1 MVRKDEMN
9 ILIDSKF
16 NEIKNVFVHE
26 TKGLF
31 IKEMNDEMKKL
42 FAEEFE
48 KIKTETNKK
57 IFNFSDA
64 FQKHLR
70 NLKHSNEELQKNAKS
85 MNIMVDAYV

>member
-31 IKEMNDEMKKL
+31 IKEMKDEMKKL
-42 FAEEFE
+42 FTEEFE
-48 KIKTETNKK
+48 NQNWNQQK
-57 IFNFSDA
+57 DA
-64 FQKHLR
+64 
-70 NLKHSNEELQKNAKS
+70 SEAS
-85 MNIMVDAYV
+85 